1 MSFQGDISSFS
12 LGDVFQNLA
21 ANQKTGSL
29 RIQSGGSERF
39 VLFRDGKAVSYSDDQ
54 GFSITEWLVE
64 KEIITP
70 EQLEEAQRRYKKAKK
85 KSLGEILRD
94 MEILKLEDYTSY
106 LSTLIQETLYEILSF
121 REGTFEFLEG
131 LEEDLPHREPIAAG
145 IAFQAQSLLM
155 EAARRSDDWENIRR
169 SIPSENEIY
178 LVPQAARERLLAETD
193 DEVTKEAIQ
202 LMDGSRTLRKVIA
215 QLPYSRF
222 DACRAIAQL
231 IAEKK
236 VRPLDGSALPQVA
249 RGKEDPKQVIACLKT
264 ILEREPNNRPILE
277 KLAELHAQLGQRDES
292 ATCWKLLANSF
303 LDEGDLAGAEG
314 SLRKSLALN
323 PKDIVTWQKVLDT
336 VRKGG
341 DAKKLEVFGAE
352 LAERFKSLGL
362 MEVVRDHL
370 AEMVKAF
377 PENLDF
383 KLGFA
388 DARFALGDHKGCVA
402 DLLALGLEH
411 HKKERWPE
419 AERIFGQ
426 VLKYDSANARAKKHF
441 DEISTGKLLRRKAA
455 RRRAVR
461 LALHSAFLAAVC
473 SYIGYD
479 LHVRGELLEITR
491 SVYAESLLE
500 KGRYDDAAGRIKAL
514 EARYPFSYTTLREAV
529 FLRAALEQKAAVAQS
544 RVRSFQDPPEASAQS
559 KLRTSHGT
567 PEPPV
572 RKGK

>member
-1 MSFQGDISSFS
+1 MPTPPRPVPGIYDAPLTTELETALTTIDQDLKELDDIEPTEAPRVLGQLLHRRLVHAFGSFS
-12 LGDVFQNLA
+12 STRKDSLERQVELANRILNLVDHHAPDAGAKERVVTPGRRLLAVRTPVVGLGAPSSPIRPHLPLA
-21 ANQKTGSL
+21 SSDLIVNGHHDIALGPEVKRELASADRVDLLCSFLKWSGFRLMQDELAEVVRRRPGSL
-29 RIQSGGSERF
+29 RILTTAYMSATDRRA
-39 VLFRDGKAVSYSDDQ
+39 LDALRDLGAEVRVSYDTTRTRLHAKAWLFHRDS
-54 GFSITEWLVE
+54 GFSTGSIG
-64 KEIITP
+64 
-70 EQLEEAQRRYKKAKK
+70 
-85 KSLGEILRD
+85 S
-94 MEILKLEDYTSY
+94 SN
-106 LSTLIQETLYEILSF
+106 LSAAAMLD
-121 REGTFEFLEG
+121 G
-131 LEEDLPHREPIAAG
+131 LE
-145 IAFQAQSLLM
+145 
-155 EAARRSDDWENIRR
+155 WN
-169 SIPSENEIY
+169 
-178 LVPQAARERLLAETD
+178 VRLSQQD
-193 DEVTKEAIQ
+193 
-202 LMDGSRTLRKVIA
+202 
-215 QLPYSRF
+215 
-222 DACRAIAQL
+222 
-231 IAEKK
+231 
-236 VRPLDGSALPQVA
+236 
-249 RGKEDPKQVIACLKT
+249 
-264 ILEREPNNRPILE
+264 NRPILE